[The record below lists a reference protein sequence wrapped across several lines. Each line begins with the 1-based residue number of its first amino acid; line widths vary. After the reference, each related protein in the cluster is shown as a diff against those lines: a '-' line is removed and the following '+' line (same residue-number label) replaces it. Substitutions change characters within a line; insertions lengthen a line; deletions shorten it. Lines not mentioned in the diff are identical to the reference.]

1 MIELI
6 RDESGCSGV
15 LSGAMTIYEVAELKR
30 SLDEFWSQDEPLSLD
45 LAAVNDIDTAGVQ
58 WLLALRQTIGERLTL
73 RMHSVPV
80 IEIFDLYQLAPFFGD
95 VIVLTDH

>member
-6 RDESGCSGV
+6 RDENGCSGV

-30 SLDEFWSQDEPLSLD
+30 SLDEFWSQDELLCLD
-45 LAAVNDIDTAGVQ
+45 LAAVNEIDTSGVQ
-58 WLLALRQTIGERLTL
+58 WLLALRQTVGSRLTL
-73 RMHSVPV
+73 KMHSAAV
-80 IEIFDLYQLAPFFGD
+80 IDIFDLYQLAPFFGD